1 MLESNLSSLK
11 SLRYTRKSELNVE
24 LILKSSYLIVLG
36 FLVLHRQLMKKI
48 SVFFTCQFSFF
59 SRLGKSLINHS

>member
-48 SVFFTCQFSFF
+48 SVFLPVNLVSF
-59 SRLGKSLINHS
+59 LD